1 MNRNEQLAMWVRGQ
15 SVHDTERDECCPDF
29 SCCNPE
35 LLAAKEEREHFLASD
50 DNERERMLM
59 MFLGKGMKVLTSK
72 NVFVTGPERPVQAR

>member
-35 LLAAKEEREHFLASD
+35 LLAAKEEREHFLASV
-50 DNERERMLM
+50 
-59 MFLGKGMKVLTSK
+59 KSKLTSIEK
-72 NVFVTGPERPVQAR
+72 ETK